1 MTTANKVTI
10 IRILFIPLFIVQVL
24 YYYRTAHEWHRYAAL
39 ACFFL
44 ASILDA
50 VDGYIAR
57 RFNQRSEL
65 GAILDP
71 LADKLL
77 LVSGIVLLSLR
88 IPAAAVNLIAIPL
101 WVTATILS
109 RDVLIL
115 IGMVLIQMICGR
127 TVVHPRII
135 GKVSTV
141 LQMIMVLW
149 TLLKWNDRWLDFWAP
164 AAAIC
169 TGISGLLYTWDGV
182 SQLSASPKSSPI
194 PVQKD

>member
-10 IRILFIPLFIVQVL
+10 VRILFIPLFIVQML
-24 YYYRTAHEWHRYAAL
+24 YYYRTGHEWHRYAAL
-39 ACFFL
+39 ACFAL
-44 ASILDA
+44 AAILDG

-88 IPAAAVNLIAIPL
+88 IPPELKLVPIPL
-101 WVTATILS
+101 WVTATIIS
-109 RDVLIL
+109 RDVLLL
-115 IGMVLIQMICGR
+115 IGIGLIHIICGR
-127 TVVHPRII
+127 AVVRPRML

-141 LQMIMVLW
+141 LQMITVLW
-149 TLLKWNDRWLDFWAP
+149 TLFKWDERWLIFWAP
-164 AAAIC
+164 AA
-169 TGISGLLYTWDGV
+169 GISCGLAGLLYVWDGV

-194 PVQKD
+194 QEGGK